1 MKLKMKIKKSLNKSE
16 KSLNKVGK
24 VLEKQEK
31 SQYVMVMRRIT
42 IMTEKLQINIQKHEK
57 QILVLNILILQA
69 VIS

>member
-16 KSLNKVGK
+16 KSLSKVGK

-42 IMTEKLQINIQKHEK
+42 IMTEKL
-57 QILVLNILILQA
+57 
-69 VIS
+69 